1 MIVAHGGTIGA
12 ALELSAP
19 LLVLLALLAGP
30 LLRRLRGNPEARPDA
45 DEPVHP
51 AHHD

>member
-1 MIVAHGGTIGA
+1 MIVAHGGTVGA

-30 LLRRLRGNPEARPDA
+30 VLRRLRGTPAPQPDA

-51 AHHD
+51 VRRD

>member
-1 MIVAHGGTIGA
+1 MIVAHGGTVGA

-30 LLRRLRGNPEARPDA
+30 VLRRLRGGHEARPDA
-45 DEPVHP
+45 DEPVHSVRR
-51 AHHD
+51 D